1 MQLTVS
7 CYSWRWDMLDLF
19 LQRQT
24 ERRKRDQ
31 QYKERQRPRGD
42 DAEPNINPDDLFS
55 VSQLL
60 NN

>member
-1 MQLTVS
+1 
-7 CYSWRWDMLDLF
+7 MLDLL

-24 ERRKRDQ
+24 DRRKRDQ

-55 VSQLL
+55 VSQ
-60 NN
+60 

>member
-1 MQLTVS
+1 
-7 CYSWRWDMLDLF
+7 MLNLL

-31 QYKERQRPRGD
+31 QYKDRQRPRGD

-55 VSQLL
+55 VSQYLT
-60 NN
+60 N